1 MSIYADQFD
10 VLVTTTL
17 DKVRPVLT
25 DQISNENVLL
35 AWLNMKARINVD
47 GGTVI
52 RRPLMFAFNDTV
64 GSYSGYDLL
73 DVTPQ
78 EGLGWVE
85 YEWRQ
90 HAGSVT
96 ISGEEVKKNS
106 GSAQLVNLL
115 QAKMD
120 QLKLSIADDFNAML
134 YGSGNG
140 NGAKDF
146 IGLMGIVSD
155 GKQYGSSD
163 TGAALPTGAST
174 TDTHLGGIS
183 ATTYTWWRS
192 NLVTSPVDLTTF
204 DGVDS
209 LNNLYNSIRVD
220 RSKVD
225 LELTTQANFE
235 AYEALAVPNIRFQSL
250 RAADLG
256 FETIAHKTAE
266 VVFDPDVP
274 TSGAW
279 HDGLNTVAG
288 GGAWFML
295 NADRLEFVQQA
306 DSWLSPTEFV
316 RPYNQDAKTALV
328 LSMGNLITDSRRS
341 HGLILNTVV

>member
-1 MSIYADQFD
+1 MSIYSDQFD

-17 DKVRPVLT
+17 DKVRPTLT
-25 DQISNENVLL
+25 DQISNENALL
-35 AWLNMKARINVD
+35 AWLNMKSRITVD

-52 RRPLMFAFNDTV
+52 RRPLLFAFNDTV
-64 GSYSGYDLL
+64 GSYSGYDLI

-85 YEWRQ
+85 YGWAQ

-106 GSAQLVNLL
+106 GSAQLINLL

-120 QLKLSIADDFNAML
+120 QLKLSIADDLNAML
-134 YGSGNG
+134 WARGAGNG
-140 NGAKDF
+140 GKDF
-146 IGLMGIVSD
+146 IGLSGIVAAD
-155 GKQYGSSD
+155 AQYGSSD
-163 TGAALPTGAST
+163 TTVAGDST
-174 TDTHLGGIS
+174 TDTNLGGIDA
-183 ATTYTWWRS
+183 ATYSWWKAE
-192 NLVTSPVDLTTF
+192 VEAGPVDLTSF

-209 LNNLYNSIRVD
+209 LNNMYNTLRVN

-225 LELTTQANFE
+225 VEFTTQANFE

-250 RAADLG
+250 KAADLG

-266 VVFDPDVP
+266 VIFEPDVP
-274 TSGAW
+274 SSGAVS
-279 HDGLNTVAG
+279 DGANTFSG
-288 GGAWFML
+288 GGGWFFL
-295 NADRLEFVQQA
+295 NSDRLEFVQHS
-306 DSWLSPTEFV
+306 DSWLTPTEFV
-316 RPYNQDAKTALV
+316 RPYNQDAKVALI

-341 HGLILNTVV
+341 HGVIYSTTV